1 MICVALEG
9 AKSVKQ
15 KTMQEAAKKKSSF
28 EVLRITVGL
37 TQLQIKPRICSGKEK
52 EVKTYKDKRWL
63 LKVA

>member
-15 KTMQEAAKKKSSF
+15 KTMQGGYKRGSF

-37 TQLQIKPRICSGKEK
+37 TQLQIKPRICSGEEK